1 MLPLRKA
8 MPYQTN
14 TGGPPL
20 KTKSIRWKIE
30 DQFQVLADMQLQVR
44 RRTCPPEAALTGNGF
59 LPNVIFTKGGYDM
72 KKIVGVIIGLIALLI
87 AGIYFLFPETLFR
100 LAEKAERRIAGLV
113 KKETRVDD
121 HTIVYLEGGKGQ
133 TIVLLHGFG
142 ANKDNW
148 IRFARNLTGD
158 YHVVIPD
165 MPGFGESS
173 RMPNERYDAEA
184 QLKRIDRF
192 TEAMNLERFHMA
204 GNSMGGMLSA
214 MYGATYPRKVLTL
227 ALLAPSGVRSP
238 KLSEMDILLRN
249 GTNPLL
255 TGSAEDY
262 DRLLELCFVKV
273 PFIPYQFKKILVA
286 NAITYLPGIQAPVL
300 ILWGDAD
307 KILDV
312 GGVSVLENNLKNYR
326 TVIMKDTGHIP
337 MLEKP
342 RETASHYVSFLK
354 GKN

>member
-1 MLPLRKA
+1 
-8 MPYQTN
+8 
-14 TGGPPL
+14 
-20 KTKSIRWKIE
+20 
-30 DQFQVLADMQLQVR
+30 
-44 RRTCPPEAALTGNGF
+44 
-59 LPNVIFTKGGYDM
+59 M
-72 KKIVGVIIGLIALLI
+72 KKRVGISIGIIALLALLF
-87 AGIYFLFPETLFR
+87 AGIYILFPETLFR

-113 KKETRVDD
+113 KKEIRVDD

-158 YHVVIPD
+158 YHMVIPD
-165 MPGFGESS
+165 IPGFGESS

-227 ALLAPSGVRSP
+227 ALLAPGGVRSP

-262 DRLLELCFVKV
+262 DRLLKLCFVKV

-286 NAITYLPGIQAPVL
+286 DAITHREFDEKVWRDMKWDHTKEKPSLLETSLEPYLPRIQVPVL

-312 GGVSVLENNLKNYR
+312 GGASVLENNLKNYR

-342 RETASHYVSFLK
+342 RETASHFLSFLK
-354 GKN
+354 GKD